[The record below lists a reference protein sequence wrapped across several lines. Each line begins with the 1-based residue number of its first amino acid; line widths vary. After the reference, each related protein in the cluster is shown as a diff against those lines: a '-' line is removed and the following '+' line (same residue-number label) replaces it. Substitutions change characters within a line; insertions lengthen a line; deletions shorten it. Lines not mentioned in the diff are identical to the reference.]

1 MSEQVSEADATATL
15 PDRQGGYYYAHA
27 RDRSAPEGAKVISG
41 PGITT
46 GGRPP
51 RLDAEADDA
60 DASDAAA
67 TSDGAADEAAAALR
81 AEVAALRATLRAT
94 TPRRLELTKFAIS
107 DEGAKVKV
115 YVDCPPGVLQAEGAG
130 ASPDEPARAGRVVAE
145 AGVRVDFRARR
156 VELLLLQPPPPV
168 LGGESNADTVAWHS
182 LVLDLGHAVVPQRCS
197 HRVTAEKG
205 RVTLI
210 LRKEDE
216 GQDWTIGA
224 LRRG

>member
-1 MSEQVSEADATATL
+1 MEASTL
-15 PDRQGGYYYAHA
+15 PDRQGGYYYAHG

-46 GGRPP
+46 GGKPP
-51 RLDAEADDA
+51 RLDAA
-60 DASDAAA
+60 DAADAPPP
-67 TSDGAADEAAAALR
+67 DGAAEEAAASLR
-81 AEVAALRATLRAT
+81 AEVSALRSQLRATV
-94 TPRRLELTKFAIS
+94 PRRLELTKFAMS

-115 YVDCPPGVLQAEGAG
+115 YVDAPPGALQAEDAAG
-130 ASPDEPARAGRVVAE
+130 ASPEAARRVVAE

-156 VELLLLQPPPPV
+156 VELLLLQPPPPA
-168 LGGESNADTVAWHS
+168 LGGESNADSVVWHS
-182 LVLDLGHAVVPQRCS
+182 LVLDLGHSVVPHRCS